1 MHHPHIAEKIKA
13 LSELLIIVGVC
24 MLGLFVFSAAGLLL
38 AIPITGASFDKLS
51 TIATQPQNIPNARL
65 GLLVMQAVTA
75 FGSFVVAPWVYIKAK
90 QANFEWN
97 RFNNNTIQSFR
108 VVLAIGIF
116 MMPAL
121 AYIVEWNENWSFPTY
136 LATFEQWAKAKEE
149 ELKML
154 TKFLSSFDGWG
165 EFAVGFLVISIMA
178 GFTEEFFFRGILQPR
193 LIIFFGNE
201 HAGIW
206 AAGLIFSIIHLQF
219 YGLVPRMLLGVLFGY
234 YYYWSGNLWLAIFG
248 HSLNNG
254 LSVIAMYLN
263 HTGTVD
269 VDLDSTSQI
278 PWFTAVFSALAVG
291 VLLYQLKRQLQ
302 PFHQKLQDKN
312 PREHE
317 VEKGI

>member
-1 MHHPHIAEKIKA
+1 
-13 LSELLIIVGVC
+13 
-24 MLGLFVFSAAGLLL
+24 L
-38 AIPITGASFDKLS
+38 AIPITGASFEMLS

-90 QANFEWN
+90 QADFEWN
-97 RFNNNTIQSFR
+97 RFNNNSIQSFR

-121 AYIVEWNENWSFPTY
+121 AYIVEWNENWSFPAS
-136 LATFEQWAKAKEE
+136 LAAFEQWAKAKEE

-165 EFAVGFLVISIMA
+165 EFAVGLLVISIMA

-193 LIIFFGNE
+193 LIIFFGNA

-206 AAGLIFSIIHLQF
+206 AAGLIFSIIHFQF

-263 HTGTVD
+263 HTGAID
-269 VDLDSTSQI
+269 VDLDTTSQI

-302 PFHQKLQDKN
+302 PDHQKLQDKN
-312 PREHE
+312 PHQHE